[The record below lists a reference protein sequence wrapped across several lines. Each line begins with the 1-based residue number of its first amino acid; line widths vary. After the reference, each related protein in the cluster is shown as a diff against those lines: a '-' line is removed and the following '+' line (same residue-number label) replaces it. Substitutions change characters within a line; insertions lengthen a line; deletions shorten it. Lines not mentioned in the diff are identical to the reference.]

1 MFFLLQKYAFAIFVH
16 SKYYAMKRVYDFLSR
31 LSRNNN
37 KVWFDAHKAQYLEA
51 KRIFDDFTCELID
64 EVAKWDSYVASRKP
78 TLKESTY
85 RIYRDL
91 RFSRDKST
99 YKSHMGAFVVPG
111 GKKSPY
117 CGYYFHMEPPQKREY
132 IGGNMLFVG
141 LYMPEAKVLAS
152 FRDEVSVNG
161 DPFLEAVSKA
171 KGFDLYTQ
179 SMSRKVPA
187 GFENVEKEE
196 WKDILRMKDVNLTMA
211 MDEKFLFAPG
221 LAKRVAAR
229 FKRCRDFSF
238 ILNRCVDY
246 ALEGN
251 I

>member
-1 MFFLLQKYAFAIFVH
+1 
-16 SKYYAMKRVYDFLSR
+16 MKRVYDFLAA

-37 KVWFDAHKAQYLEA
+37 KVWFDAHKDRYLEA
-51 KRIFDDFTCELID
+51 KKIFDDFTAELIE
-64 EVAKWDSYVASRKP
+64 EVAKWDEYVSASKP
-78 TLKESTY
+78 TVRQSTY

-91 RFSRDKST
+91 RFSRDKSP
-99 YKSHMGAFVVPG
+99 YKTHMGAFVVPG

-117 CGYYFHMEPPQKREY
+117 CGYYFHLEPPQKKGL

-141 LYMPEAKVLAS
+141 LYQPDPKIIAS

-161 DPFLEAVSKA
+161 DPFLEAVEKA
-171 KGFDLYTQ
+171 KGFGLYTEG
-179 SMSRKVPA
+179 MTRKVPA

-196 WKDILRMKDVNLTMA
+196 WKELLRMKDVNLTMA
-211 MDEKFLFAPG
+211 MDEKFLFAPN

-229 FKRCRDFSF
+229 LKRCKDFSF

-251 I
+251 L